1 MDKMRW
7 LSALFLAAFQFYS
20 SPEGQR
26 FARGATVASGKFY
39 VELKEAQ
46 QSVLSHAQANFS
58 NGLHK
63 LIERYKA
70 DPR

>member
-1 MDKMRW
+1 
-7 LSALFLAAFQFYS
+7 
-20 SPEGQR
+20 
-26 FARGATVASGKFY
+26 VASGKFY
-39 VELKEAQ
+39 AELKEAQ